1 MKKQSEILELDH
13 LRVISTGT
21 DGGCGEI
28 FLQGLRKEPLTVVWS
43 FGGGWEHVSVSYRKR
58 CPTWEEMCRVK
69 DMFFNPEEVAVQY
82 HPRHSEYVN
91 RHPYCLHLWR
101 KRWEDFETPP
111 TILV

>member
-1 MKKQSEILELDH
+1 MKKQSEILKLDH
-13 LRVISTGT
+13 LSVTKSGF

-28 FLQGLRKEPLTVVWS
+28 FLYGLRKEPLTVVWS

-69 DMFFNPEEVAVQY
+69 DMFFGPEEVVVQY

-91 RHPYCLHLWR
+91 HHPYCLHLWR
-101 KRWEDFETPP
+101 MRGEDFETPP
-111 TILV
+111 MMFV